1 VPNHINQPPM
11 APTLRGVFQ
20 RLAGIHCVQVTVQ
33 GQVHELIDGLNDMKI
48 NILRLFGER
57 VCGLYQI
64 SPG

>member
-1 VPNHINQPPM
+1 M

-48 NILRLFGER
+48 NILRLFGEG